1 VRPGVARLMSPRT
14 RTQLLAALLAVAL
27 AGCADPYAHDRA
39 QPAQEPGPQP
49 GSPSDPARPGPR
61 AAPIAPVP
69 ARAATSARR
78 AARTFAARWINW
90 DWQRAAAQQRALA
103 RLATGA
109 LAQQLRANA
118 ASARIDATLARDR
131 PGSRGTV
138 VTTALRVSNAQA
150 DGIVVTH
157 EQALTDGHAALGGLR
172 YRVYII
178 RLARMPS
185 SWEVSAW
192 QPQP

>member
-1 VRPGVARLMSPRT
+1 MRRRT
-14 RTQLLAALLAVAL
+14 RTQLLAALLVVAL
-27 AGCADPYAHDRA
+27 AGCADPYAHNRA
-39 QPAQEPGPQP
+39 QPAQEPASRR
-49 GSPSDPARPGPR
+49 GSPSDSARPGPP
-61 AAPIAPVP
+61 AAPIAPAPGP
-69 ARAATSARR
+69 ATTSARG
-78 AARTFAARWINW
+78 AARSFATRWINW

-118 ASARIDATLARDR
+118 TSARIDATLARDR

-138 VTTALRVSNAQA
+138 VTTALRASNAQA

-172 YRVYII
+172 YRVYVV
-178 RLARMPS
+178 RLARTPS
-185 SWEVSAW
+185 GWEVSAW

>member
-1 VRPGVARLMSPRT
+1 MSPRT
-14 RTQLLAALLAVAL
+14 PTHVLAALLVVAL
-27 AGCADPYAHDRA
+27 AGCADPYARDRA
-39 QPAQEPGPQP
+39 QPAPEPAARPA
-49 GSPSDPARPGPR
+49 SPSDNARPGPP
-61 AAPIAPVP
+61 AAPITPAPAP
-69 ARAATSARR
+69 ATTSARR
-78 AARTFAARWINW
+78 AARSFAARWINW
-90 DWQRAAAQQRALA
+90 DWQHAAPQHRGLA

-138 VTTALRVSNAQA
+138 VTTALRANHAQA

-157 EQALTDGHAALGGLR
+157 EQALTDGHAALGDLR
-172 YRVYII
+172 YRVYVV
-178 RLARMPS
+178 RLARATGG
-185 SWEVSAW
+185 WEVSAW

>member
-1 VRPGVARLMSPRT
+1 MSART
-14 RTQLLAALLAVAL
+14 RTHVLATLVVLAL

-39 QPAQEPGPQP
+39 QPAREPGPQP
-49 GSPSDPARPGPR
+49 GSPSDSARPGPP
-61 AAPIAPVP
+61 AAPIAPALAP
-69 ARAATSARR
+69 ATTSARR

-90 DWQRAAAQQRALA
+90 DWQHAASQQRALA

-109 LAQQLRANA
+109 LAEQLRANA
-118 ASARIDATLARDR
+118 TSARIDATLARDR

-138 VTTALRVSNAQA
+138 VTTALRASNAQA

-157 EQALTDGHAALGGLR
+157 EQALTDGHAALGDLH
-172 YRVYII
+172 YRVYVV
-178 RLARMPS
+178 RLARTPS